1 MFSLLHMPRHPMFG
15 CLFAAI
21 VVSGTAFAQTSK
33 SAPLAQELAKLLE
46 AAKLDSIAAQGSE
59 PDRFFAALYF
69 PGHLLVVS
77 AKYLVP
83 PLLVE
88 KLQQKSYRDIYMDLQ
103 GASIPDTK
111 VFVQDI
117 GADGLKAKG
126 DSAAD
131 SYERGT
137 TTRWAFNGEWRKQK
151 IASEAEYLKDYA
163 AADGEYAE
171 ILTALIQ
178 KAK

>member
-1 MFSLLHMPRHPMFG
+1 MFSLLHMLRHLMFG
-15 CLFAAI
+15 CLFATV

-33 SAPLAQELAKLLE
+33 SAPLAQELARLLE
-46 AAKLDSIAAQGSE
+46 AAKLDSIAAQSSD
-59 PDRFFAALYF
+59 PDRFFAVLYF
-69 PGHLLVVS
+69 PSQLLVVS

-103 GASIPDTK
+103 GASIPGSK
-111 VFVQDI
+111 VFIQDI
-117 GADGLKAKG
+117 GADGLKPKA
-126 DSAAD
+126 DRPAD

-137 TTRWAFNGEWRKQK
+137 TTRWAFDGEWRKQK
-151 IASEAEYLKDYA
+151 IASETEYLKEYA
-163 AADGEYAE
+163 AADAEYAE
-171 ILTALIQ
+171 ILAALIQ